1 MSDFTL
7 IATIYVNP
15 ATGNDANAG
24 SRLAP
29 LKTITQALKITTT
42 PAIIQLSLGT
52 YSKANGD
59 RFPLVIPE
67 GVILL
72 GNEATKGQ
80 GILISGGGEY
90 NSSTFGIQNMA
101 LMLLDD
107 ASLLG
112 VTVTNSTAKGT
123 GVWIE
128 STAPIVCNN
137 TFTGCGREGVFVSG
151 KAKPLISGNLFT
163 KNTASGLVFSRNSKG
178 EVLRNTFQDNPL
190 GLAISDFAAPLVA
203 NNKVSGSQNAVASPT
218 VGIAL
223 SREAS
228 PVLRNNLITNNT
240 QGGLL
245 VNGNANPDLGNSQ
258 DPAGN
263 LFQDNG
269 GYDLQN
275 VTSNNLVS
283 AGNQLN
289 PSQVK
294 GKVDFVAITQAAQI
308 KIVNSRFADT
318 IGHWAAAFIEGLVN
332 QGVMGGL
339 PDGSFAPDAPINR
352 AQYAAVITKAFNL
365 TPGARVANFTDVK
378 SDFWAV
384 TPINAAVSNGFI
396 SGFPD
401 KTFRPSQNITKIQAI
416 IALVNGL
423 KLNGGSPSLLSVYS
437 DRAQIPSYA
446 TNAIA
451 TATSSLLIVNYPQT
465 EFLEPLKEITRA
477 EVAVLIN
484 QALVLKGKSK
494 PILSPYI
501 VSPNAAEITSFR
513 DLTGHWA
520 EEFIRALVSMNLSS
534 GYADGTYQPDKPM
547 TRAQYAALVA
557 VAFKPVAKRQ
567 IPDFRDVPQNF
578 WAYQA
583 IKVAAAGGFV
593 GGFSDRTFKPNQNV
607 QRLQVIVSL
616 VSGLGIAP
624 QANNTP
630 LPYGDKNLIP
640 NSAVT
645 AVATATAQNIII
657 NYPDIKQIQP
667 NREASRGEVAAMVY
681 QALTAINRTAKIN
694 SPYIVSNFAFA
705 K

>member
-7 IATIYVNP
+7 INTIYVNP

-29 LKTITQALKITTT
+29 LKTITQALKVTTT
-42 PAIIQLSLGT
+42 PAIIQLSPGT
-52 YSKANGD
+52 YNTASGD

-67 GVILL
+67 GVMLL

-90 NSSTFGIQNMA
+90 KSPTFGTQNIT

-112 VTVTNSTAKGT
+112 VTVTNSTTKGT

-128 STAPIVCNN
+128 STAPIISNN

-163 KNTASGLVFSRNSKG
+163 KNAAGGLVFSRNSKG
-178 EVLRNTFQDNPL
+178 EVLRNIFQNNPL

-203 NNKVSGSQNAVASPT
+203 NNKISTNQNAV
-218 VGIAL
+218 AL

-228 PVLRNNLITNNT
+228 PVLRNNLITENT

-269 GYDLQN
+269 EYDLQN
-275 VTSNNLVS
+275 ATANNLVS
-283 AGNQLN
+283 VGNQLN

-294 GKVDFVAITQAAQI
+294 GNVDFVAMTQAAQV
-308 KIVNSRFADT
+308 KVVNSRFADT
-318 IGHWAAAFIEGLVN
+318 LGHWAAPFIEILVN

-339 PDGSFAPDAPINR
+339 PDGSFAPDAAINR
-352 AQYAAVITKAFNL
+352 AQYATVVSKAFNL
-365 TPGARVANFTDVK
+365 SPGAKVADFTDVK
-378 SDFWAV
+378 SDFWAAAA
-384 TPINAAVSNGFI
+384 INAAASNGFV

-437 DRAQIPSYA
+437 DRASVPSYA
-446 TNAIA
+446 INAIA
-451 TATSSLLIVNYPQT
+451 TATSSLMVVNYPQT
-465 EFLEPLKEITRA
+465 EFLQPLQEITRA
-477 EVAVLIN
+477 EVAVLIY
-484 QALVLKGKSK
+484 QALVLQGKFK

-501 VSPNAAEITSFR
+501 VSPNVAEITSFR

-520 EEFIRALVSMNLSS
+520 EEFIRALVNMNLTT

-547 TRAQYAALVA
+547 TRAQYAALVTA
-557 VAFKPVAKRQ
+557 AFQPTPKRQ
-567 IPDFRDVPQNF
+567 IPDFIDVPQDF

-583 IKVAAAGGFV
+583 IKVAATGGFV

-624 QANNTP
+624 HPNNTS
-630 LPYGDKNLIP
+630 LPYKDKNLIP
-640 NSAVT
+640 NSALT

-657 NYPDIKQIQP
+657 NYPDTKLIQP

>member
-7 IATIYVNP
+7 ITTIYVNP

-29 LKTITQALKITTT
+29 FKTITKALKVTTT
-42 PAIIQLSLGT
+42 PAIIQLSPGT
-52 YSKANGD
+52 YSTATGD

-67 GVILL
+67 GVMLL

-90 NSSTFGIQNMA
+90 NSSTFGIQNIT
-101 LMLLDD
+101 LMLLDE

-128 STAPIVCNN
+128 STAPILSNN

-163 KNTASGLVFSRNSKG
+163 KNASGGLVFSRNSKG
-178 EVLRNTFQDNPL
+178 EVLRNIFQNNPL

-203 NNKVSGSQNAVASPT
+203 NNKVSENQNA
-218 VGIAL
+218 IAL

-228 PVLRNNLITNNT
+228 PVLRNNLITQNS

-263 LFQDNG
+263 FFQDNG

-275 VTSNNLVS
+275 ATSNNLISV
-283 AGNQLN
+283 GNQLN

-294 GKVDFVAITQAAQI
+294 GNVDFVAITQAAQI
-308 KIVNSRFADT
+308 KVVNSRFADT
-318 IGHWAAAFIEGLVN
+318 IGHWAAAFIEVLVN

-352 AQYAAVITKAFNL
+352 AQYASVITKAFNL
-365 TPGARVANFTDVK
+365 TPGNKVPNFTDVK
-378 SDFWAV
+378 PDFWAA
-384 TPINAAVSNGFI
+384 TPINAAASNGFL

-401 KTFRPSQNITKIQAI
+401 NTFRPSQNITKIQAI
-416 IALVNGL
+416 LALVNGL
-423 KLNGGSPSLLSVYS
+423 QLNGGSPSLLSVYS

-451 TATSSLLIVNYPQT
+451 TATSSLMVVNYPQT

-484 QALVLKGKSK
+484 QALVLKGKFK
-494 PILSPYI
+494 PIFSPYI
-501 VSPNAAEITSFR
+501 VSPNTAEITSFR

-520 EEFIRALVSMNLSS
+520 EEFIRALVSMNLTS
-534 GYADGTYQPDKPM
+534 GYTDGTYQPDKPM

-557 VAFKPVAKRQ
+557 AAFKPTPKRQ
-567 IPDFRDVPQNF
+567 IPDFSDVPQDF

-616 VSGLGIAP
+616 VSGLGIPP
-624 QANNTP
+624 QPNNTP
-630 LPYGDKNLIP
+630 LPYSDKNLIP

-657 NYPDIKQIQP
+657 NYPDTKQIQP